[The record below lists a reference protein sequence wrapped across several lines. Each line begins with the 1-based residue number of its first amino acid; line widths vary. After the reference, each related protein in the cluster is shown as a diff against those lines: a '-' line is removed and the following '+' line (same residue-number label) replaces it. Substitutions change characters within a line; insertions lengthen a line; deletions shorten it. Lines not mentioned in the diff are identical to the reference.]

1 MDLFILVPICALVGL
16 LFAAY
21 SYRVMKRED
30 EGSDLMKK
38 IASAIRVGAMVYL
51 KRQYTAILV
60 FMIAMAIVLTLA
72 INPFTA
78 VCFIVGASLSALA
91 GFIGMK
97 AATYANVRTT
107 NAAKKGMANAFRVS
121 YSSGTVMGLTVVG
134 LGLLGLSALFYL
146 FSTTVALTLADT
158 VNVLL
163 RVLPWCKLDRPLRPC
178 RGRHLHQGSGCRC
191 RPCGQGGGR
200 YS

>member
-1 MDLFILVPICALVGL
+1 MDLFILVPICAFIGL

-21 SYRVMKRED
+21 SYMVLKREE

-38 IASAIRVGAMVYL
+38 IAGAIRLGAMVYL

-60 FMIAMAIVLTLA
+60 FMIAMAIVLALA

-91 GFIGMK
+91 GYIGMK

-107 NAAKKGMANAFRVS
+107 NA
-121 YSSGTVMGLTVVG
+121 
-134 LGLLGLSALFYL
+134 
-146 FSTTVALTLADT
+146 
-158 VNVLL
+158 
-163 RVLPWCKLDRPLRPC
+163 
-178 RGRHLHQGSGCRC
+178 
-191 RPCGQGGGR
+191 
-200 YS
+200 